1 MRVLFLTNVPAPYRV
16 DFFNELGKL
25 CDLTVLYELKYA
37 LNRDER
43 WKNNSERFFNEV
55 NLDGIRIGNE
65 SALNFSVLK
74 FLNNKEYDL
83 IVIGG
88 YSTPTGMLAIEYL
101 RLKKIPFVLNCDGG
115 FIKKDSFIKRVIKK
129 HFIKSA
135 NYWLSTGKIA
145 NKYLIHYGAKKEN
158 IFIYSFTSLKKDDI
172 VNDLL
177 KKKEKESIKK
187 ELDVKNNK
195 VLLFIGRFIYG
206 KGIDI
211 LIKATKYL
219 ENDCDVY
226 IIGGKPTVEYNDI
239 IKENNIKNI
248 FFEDF
253 KTKEEL
259 EKYYKIADIFIFPTR
274 EDVWG
279 LVINEA
285 MSYGIPVI
293 TTNKCG
299 AGLELIKN
307 GINGF
312 IMEDEDEF
320 ELANKIKYLLRNDEI
335 IQNMRKNNLEKI
347 SEYTIENMAK
357 EHFNIFS
364 KILKDIKNE

>member
-74 FLNNKEYDL
+74 FLNKKEYDL

-101 RLKKIPFVLNCDGG
+101 KLKKIPFVLNCDGG

-158 IFIYSFTSLKKDDI
+158 IFIYPFTSLKKENIIDD
-172 VNDLL
+172 LFA
-177 KKKEKESIKK
+177 KKEKELIKK
-187 ELDVKNNK
+187 ELGIKNNK
-195 VLLFIGRFIYG
+195 ILLSIGQFIHR
-206 KGIDI
+206 KGLDI
-211 LIKATKYL
+211 LIKATKHL
-219 ENDCDVY
+219 ENECDVY
-226 IIGGKPTVEYNDI
+226 IIGGTPTTEYNEI
-239 IKENNIKNI
+239 IKKNNIKNV

-259 EKYYKIADIFIFPTR
+259 EKYYKVADIFILPTR
-274 EDVWG
+274 EDIWG

-285 MSYGIPVI
+285 MSYGIPII
-293 TTNKCG
+293 TTNKC
-299 AGLELIKN
+299 ASGLELIESGVN
-307 GINGF
+307 GY
-312 IMEDEDEF
+312 IMENEDEF
-320 ELANKIKYLLRNDEI
+320 ELAEKIKYLLGNNEI
-335 IQNMRKNNLEKI
+335 RKNMQKNNLDKI
-347 SEYTIENMAK
+347 SKYTIENMAK
-357 EHFNIFS
+357 EHFNIFE
-364 KILKDIKNE
+364 KILEETKK